1 VAVIVPSRAHE
12 QANSIFMSTKA
23 FVICLVATWPVA
35 GQTVFNL
42 TPTRAFGTPRLT
54 PITTSNPNLIEGRE
68 LYAPYGVALDTSASP
83 PIVYV
88 ADTFND
94 RVLAWKNSAGFANG
108 DKADLVIGQTD
119 LFSTLRGGP
128 GTNLSSGLYLP
139 VAVAVDAKGN
149 LYVSDAGNNRIVRY
163 PTPFAQNVT
172 PVLANLA
179 IGQPALGSGSSPNQ
193 GQGAPTAST
202 LYLSGA
208 NGAIYNGG
216 LAFDGLG
223 NLWATD
229 SGNNRVVRY
238 NTGSLSAGGTV
249 SADLVLGQPNFTSNS
264 VATGSTP
271 PRVNKG
277 VLASPFGVAV
287 SQSGDIYVSDRGAR
301 VLYFHGPISGNGQA
315 ANRILGVVVPTKNQ
329 PAPPAANGCP
339 PSPPQPCE
347 VTLGAQSGST
357 ILPAYGLAAVGDKL
371 FVADAFN
378 NRVVEYDVPANWA
391 AECAYNPSAV
401 CSTGTQFSP
410 TPIAYLGQGN
420 GQSVKPNLGQREPS
434 EITVANPYGLAAAGA
449 DLWVADTGNNRVFVY
464 PGANT
469 PAARVL
475 GQYDFSMAAPN
486 LIEGRELYT
495 FAGLSKGS
503 LNGGAG
509 IAVDQ
514 LNHLYIADTINNR
527 ILAFAD
533 YRKVGVGTKADLVIG
548 QRDLFHATPNS
559 FGPDANTP
567 TEKSLLAPAGVAVD
581 VNGDLWVADFGN
593 GRVLRFPQ
601 PFQQQF
607 PPAANLVLGKSGF
620 GVKAADQSD
629 ATQATMSGPYGI
641 AVDKTGNVA
650 VSDGTHN
657 RVLVFSRPPGGDFS
671 NTQQASEVI
680 GQADFSST
688 GPGSGAT
695 NLNAPSGVAI
705 DGAARLYVADTGNNR
720 VQIFSIGNSTATLSV
735 PAKTPYAV
743 AVSQNTNE
751 IWITDFTTLSVG
763 GVSFPGRVLHFPVY
777 EQLALNPTQALSI
790 LPESYP
796 FALALDLFDNPIV
809 ADSFDRVVFFF
820 PAAIYKNSASY
831 SSVSLTPGM
840 LALVARLGPGF
851 VTSDYIASG
860 TPWQTIVQDLQVTVN
875 GVPAPIFGLIAAY
888 STIKVQIPQ
897 ATPASGYAD
906 FVVLRPS
913 TGQVLAAASFPMNVA
928 APAFYTMDQ
937 SGSGQIA
944 AFNILHA
951 DGSAYPPQTLNGTNN
966 PIEPGG
972 WVQLYGTGIGPI
984 SGAPP
989 DGQGAS
995 GPVSA
1000 PAMPIVYV
1008 GAQQSTVQYFG
1019 LVPTIPG
1026 MFAMNVQVP
1035 SGNIAPPP
1043 GPNKVGF
1050 FYQNIQS
1057 TWGPPGQNGQP
1068 TLLSTTINIQ

>member
-1 VAVIVPSRAHE
+1 M
-12 QANSIFMSTKA
+12 NNKA
-23 FVICLVATWPVA
+23 LLICAIAAWPVA

-42 TPTRAFGTPRLT
+42 NPTRAFGTPRLT
-54 PITTSNPNLIEGRE
+54 PITTSNPNLVEGRE
-68 LYAPYGVALDTSASP
+68 LFAPYEVALDTSASP

-88 ADTFND
+88 ADTFNE

-119 LFSTLRGGP
+119 FFSTLRGGP

-163 PTPFAQNVT
+163 PAPFAQNVT
-172 PVLANLA
+172 PILGNLV
-179 IGQPALGSGSSPNQ
+179 IGQPALSSGNSPNQ

-202 LYLSGA
+202 LWLSGA
-208 NGAIYNGG
+208 NGAVYNAG
-216 LAFDGLG
+216 LAFDAQG
-223 NLWATD
+223 NLWAAD

-238 NTGSLSAGGTV
+238 NAGSLSAGGTV
-249 SADLVLGQPNFTSNS
+249 SADLVLGQPNFTTNS
-264 VATGSTP
+264 LVTGSTP
-271 PRVNKG
+271 LRVNKS
-277 VLASPFGVAV
+277 VLSVPFGVAI

-301 VLYFHGPISGNGQA
+301 VLYFKGPISGNGQA

-329 PAPPAANGCP
+329 PAPPGLNGCP
-339 PSPPQPCE
+339 SIPPQPCE

-357 ILPAYGLAAVGDKL
+357 ILPAYGVAVVGDKP
-371 FVADAFN
+371 FVADTFN
-378 NRVVEYDVPANWA
+378 NRIVAYDVPANWA

-401 CSTGTQFSP
+401 CTTGTQFSP

-420 GQSVKPNLGQREPS
+420 SGESVKPNLGQREPS
-434 EITVANPYGLAAAGA
+434 ESTVATPYGLAAAGS
-449 DLWVADTGNNRVFVY
+449 DLWVADTGNNRVLVY

-475 GQYDFSMAAPN
+475 GQNDFSMAAAN
-486 LIEGRELYT
+486 LVEGRELYT
-495 FAGLSKGS
+495 FAGITSGA

-509 IAVDQ
+509 IVVDAS
-514 LNHLYIADTINNR
+514 NHLYIADTINNR

-567 TEKSLLAPAGVAVD
+567 TEKSLLAPVGIAVD

-641 AVDKTGNVA
+641 AVDKIGNVA
-650 VSDGTHN
+650 VSDGPHN
-657 RVLVFSRPPGGDFS
+657 RVLVFSRPSGGDFS
-671 NTQQASEVI
+671 NTQQARLVI

-688 GPGSGAT
+688 GPGSSPT
-695 NLNAPSGVAI
+695 NLNAPGGVAM

-720 VQIFSIGNSTATLSV
+720 VQIFSIGNVNPTATLSV

-751 IWITDFTTLSVG
+751 IWITDFTTYSVG

-796 FALALDLFDNPIV
+796 FALALDPFDNPIV
-809 ADSFDRVVFFF
+809 GDSFNRIVFFF
-820 PAAIYKNSASY
+820 PQAIYKNTASF
-831 SSVSLTPGM
+831 SSLNLTPGM
-840 LALVARLGPGF
+840 LAEIGRLGPAF
-851 VTSDYIASG
+851 ATANYLAPSP
-860 TPWQTIVQDLQVTVN
+860 PWQNIVQDLQVTVN
-875 GVPAPIFGLIAAY
+875 GTPAPIYFIETTY
-888 STIKVQIPQ
+888 SSLGVQIPA
-897 ATPASGYAD
+897 ATPTSGFAD
-906 FVVLRPS
+906 VVIQRPS

-928 APAFYTMDQ
+928 APALYTHDQ
-937 SGSGQIA
+937 NGSGQVA
-944 AFNILHA
+944 ALNILHA
-951 DGSAYPPQTLNGTNN
+951 DGSAYPGGTKNGSDN
-966 PIEPGG
+966 PIEVGG
-972 WVQLYGTGIGPI
+972 WIQLYGTGIGPV

-989 DGQGAS
+989 DGEGAS

-1000 PAMPIVYV
+1000 PSMPIVYFA
-1008 GAQQSTVQYFG
+1008 GSNAPANVQYFG
-1019 LVPTIPG
+1019 LAPTLPG
-1026 MFAMNVQVP
+1026 VFVINVQVP
-1035 SGNIAPPP
+1035 ASIPP
-1043 GPNKVGF
+1043 GNSNKVGF

-1057 TWGPPGQNGQP
+1057 TWGPPDQHGNP
-1068 TLLSTTINIQ
+1068 TLLSTTIAVK

>member
-1 VAVIVPSRAHE
+1 MAA
-12 QANSIFMSTKA
+12 
-23 FVICLVATWPVA
+23 WPVA
-35 GQTVFNL
+35 GQTTFNL
-42 TPTRAFGTPRLT
+42 NPTRAFGTPRLN
-54 PITTSNPNLIEGRE
+54 PVSTSNPNLVEGRE
-68 LYAPYGVALDTSASP
+68 LFAPYGVALDTSATP

-94 RVLAWKNSAGFANG
+94 RILAWKNSAGFVNG

-128 GTNLSSGLYLP
+128 GTSLSSGLYLP
-139 VAVAVDAKGN
+139 VAVAVDAKGS

-163 PTPFAQNVT
+163 PAPFAQNVT
-172 PVLANLA
+172 PVLGNLA
-179 IGQPALGSGSSPNQ
+179 IGQPALGTGTSPNQ
-193 GQGAPTAST
+193 GQSAPTAST
-202 LYLSGA
+202 LWLSGA

-216 LAFDGLG
+216 LAFDAQG

-229 SGNNRVVRY
+229 AGNNRVVRY

-249 SADLVLGQPNFTSNS
+249 SADLVLGQPNFTTNS
-264 VATGSTP
+264 VLTGVTP
-271 PRVNKG
+271 LRANKG
-277 VLASPFGVAV
+277 VLSLPFGVTV

-315 ANRILGVVVPTKNQ
+315 ANRILGVVVQTKDQ
-329 PAPPAANGCP
+329 PNPPGLNGCP
-339 PSPPQPCE
+339 SIPPQPCE
-347 VTLGAQSGST
+347 ITLGAQSGST
-357 ILPAYGLAAVGDKL
+357 ILPAYGLATVGDKL

-378 NRVVEYDVPANWA
+378 NRIVQYDVPANWA
-391 AECAYNPSAV
+391 AECPYNPSAI
-401 CSTGTQFSP
+401 CGTGTQFSP
-410 TPIAYLGQGN
+410 KPIAYLGQGN
-420 GQSVKPNLGQREPS
+420 SGESVKPNMGQREPS
-434 EITVANPYGLAAAGA
+434 EITIAAPYGLAAAGS
-449 DLWVADTGNNRVFVY
+449 DLWVADTNNNRVLVY

-486 LIEGRELYT
+486 LVEGRELYT
-495 FAGLSKGS
+495 FAGFTSGS

-509 IAVDQ
+509 LAVDQ
-514 LNHLYIADTINNR
+514 SSHLYIADTVNNR

-533 YRKVGVGTKADLVIG
+533 YRNVGIGTKADLVIG

-567 TEKSLLAPAGVAVD
+567 TEKSLLAPVGIAVD
-581 VNGDLWVADFGN
+581 QNGDLWVADFGN

-601 PFQQQF
+601 PFEQQF

-629 ATQATMSGPYGI
+629 ATQATMAGPYGI
-641 AVDKTGNVA
+641 AVDKIGNVA
-650 VSDGTHN
+650 VSDGPHN
-657 RVLVFSRPPGGDFS
+657 RVLVFTRPSGGDFS
-671 NTQQASEVI
+671 NTQQARLVV
-680 GQADFSST
+680 GQTDFSST
-688 GPGSGAT
+688 GSGNGAT
-695 NLNAPSGVAI
+695 NLNAPSGLAI

-720 VQIFSIGNSTATLSV
+720 VQIFSIGNPTATLSV
-735 PAKTPYAV
+735 PTKAPYAV
-743 AVSQNTNE
+743 AVSPNTNE
-751 IWITDFTTLSVG
+751 IWITDFTTFSIG

-790 LPESYP
+790 LPDSYP

-809 ADSFDRVVFFF
+809 ADSFNRILFFF

-851 VTSDYIASG
+851 VTSDYLASG

-875 GVPAPIFGLIAAY
+875 GVPAPIYGLIKAY
-888 STIKVQIPQ
+888 STISVQIPQ

-906 FVVLRPS
+906 VVVLRPS

-928 APAFYTMDQ
+928 APAFFTNDS

-944 AFNILHA
+944 ALNILHP
-951 DGSAYPPQTLNGTNN
+951 DGSAYPPGTRNDANN

-972 WVQLYGTGIGPI
+972 WIQLYGTGIGSI

-995 GPVSA
+995 GAVPAPTVPV
-1000 PAMPIVYV
+1000 VYI
-1008 GAQQSTVQYFG
+1008 GAQQANVQYFG
-1019 LVPTIPG
+1019 LAPTLPG
-1026 MFAMNVQVP
+1026 VFAMNVQVP
-1035 SGNIAPPP
+1035 SGTVSPPP
-1043 GPNKVGF
+1043 GANKVGF

-1057 TWGPPGQNGQP
+1057 TWGPPDKNGNP
-1068 TLLSTTINIQ
+1068 TLLTTTINVK